1 VHPEE
6 EAMSLNKHVANE
18 SIVPTTPALNL
29 AVVCGHLSRVPEE
42 LPLASG
48 DVLVRYEVTVPRA
61 DERAETV
68 PVVAVS
74 PPAHAR
80 DLDAGTEVVVVGR
93 TRRRFWSAGGA
104 TRSQVEVLATTVVAA
119 RRRAGATRALAGA
132 VATLEAFAHDE
143 E

>member
-1 VHPEE
+1 MHAP
-6 EAMSLNKHVANE
+6 
-18 SIVPTTPALNL
+18 LNL

-42 LPLASG
+42 VTLASG
-48 DVLVRYEVTVPRA
+48 DVLVRYEVTVPNDEARA
-61 DERAETV
+61 DTV

-80 DLDAGTEVVVVGR
+80 GLDAGTDVVVVGR

-104 TRSQVEVLATTVVAA
+104 TRSQVEVLAEQVVPA
-119 RRRAGATRALAGA
+119 RRRAGATRALDGA
-132 VATLEAFAHDE
+132 VATLEVFAHQE

>member
-1 VHPEE
+1 MPAT
-6 EAMSLNKHVANE
+6 EA
-18 SIVPTTPALNL
+18 IVPTPPTLNL
-29 AVVCGHLSRVPEE
+29 AVVCGHLSRAPEE
-42 LPLASG
+42 VALASG
-48 DVLVRYEVTVPRA
+48 DVLVRYEVTVPQADQRA
-61 DERAETV
+61 DTV

-80 DLDAGTEVVVVGR
+80 DLEPGTQVVVVGR

-119 RRRAGATRALAGA
+119 RRRAGATRALDGA
-132 VATLEAFAHDE
+132 VATLEVFAHQE